1 MSVFW
6 LLLAAT
12 VQDAPSDIEKARAE
26 AVKAAAEI
34 LGGDPLVEI
43 RATVFVIVTDG
54 DRETMDRAAGTVT
67 RVSAA
72 LYRQFFAKRAER
84 PLKVF
89 AFSGKT
95 SYDKFVRATYGKE
108 PTTPYGFYMP
118 SDRSMV
124 MNLATGTGTLAHELV
139 HPLIEEDFA
148 AVPAWFNEG
157 FASLF
162 EQSSYDEDG
171 SIRGLVNW
179 RLRGLQ
185 PALRDGSAPKL
196 EEVLSTSRSEF
207 YGSGSGLNYAVARY
221 LCLYL
226 QEQGLLA
233 KYYKTFR
240 AKHKDDPSGKAVL
253 KEVTG
258 KSPAEL
264 QEEWAAWALKLNF
277 ER

>member
-6 LLLAAT
+6 VLLAAAI
-12 VQDAPSDIEKARAE
+12 QDAPSDIEKARAE
-26 AVKAAAEI
+26 ASKAASKI
-34 LGGDPLVEI
+34 LGAEPLVEI
-43 RATVFVIVTDG
+43 RSGVFVIVTDG
-54 DRETMDRAAGTVT
+54 GRETLDRAAGTVS

-72 LYRQFFAKRAER
+72 LYRQFFAKRTER

-89 AFSGKT
+89 AFAGKS
-95 SYDKFVRATYGKE
+95 SYDKFVRETYGKD
-108 PTTPYGFYMP
+108 PSTPYGFYMP

-162 EQSSYDEDG
+162 EQSTYDEDG

-196 EEVLSTSRSEF
+196 DEVMSTSRSEF

-221 LCLYL
+221 LCLHL
-226 QEQGLLA
+226 QERDLLG
-233 KYYKTFR
+233 KFYKTFR
-240 AKHKDDPSGKAVL
+240 EKHKDDPSGKATL
-253 KEVTG
+253 KEITG

-264 QEEWAAWALKLNF
+264 QDEWAAWALKLNF

>member
-1 MSVFW
+1 MTLFIA
-6 LLLAAT
+6 LLAAAI
-12 VQDAPSDIEKARAE
+12 QNPPSEIERARAE
-26 AVKAAAEI
+26 AFKAASEI
-34 LGGDPLVEI
+34 LGVDPLVEL
-43 RATVFVIVTDG
+43 RAGVFVIVTDG
-54 DRETMDRAAGTVT
+54 GRETMDRAAGTVT

-72 LYRQFFAKRAER
+72 LYRQFFTQRTER

-89 AFSGKT
+89 AFAGKA
-95 SYDKFVRATYGKE
+95 SYDKFVRGTYGKD

-162 EQSSYDEDG
+162 EQSMYDEDG

-196 EEVLSTSRSEF
+196 EEVMSTNRSEF

-233 KYYKTFR
+233 KYYKAFR
-240 AKHKDDPSGKAVL
+240 ENHKDDPSGKAAL
-253 KEVTG
+253 KQVMG
-258 KSPAEL
+258 KSPADL
-264 QEEWAAWALKLNF
+264 QDEWAAWALKLNF
-277 ER
+277 DR